1 MARTSAVAALRDRLA
16 EVTAERD
23 RLRAAIEV
31 YGNALVDHACDYT
44 EATAHTVTT
53 ARSAM
58 FAQVNKIVVGG
69 EGGSTGNGDPAN
81 ASASDSPTPSGG
93 NIAATQ
99 STASAEDRAAT
110 DGAGSRLPHGEGPHD
125 ATSTAPG
132 PTAEGTLPAPK
143 DDHRCGPNCWGR
155 CTHDPG
161 AAL

>member
-23 RLRAAIEV
+23 RLRDAIDAISRHREARGGLA
-31 YGNALVDHACDYT
+31 GNCRQCNAPWPCRT
-44 EATAHTVTT
+44 EQAHL
-53 ARSAM
+53 
-58 FAQVNKIVVGG
+58 
-69 EGGSTGNGDPAN
+69 
-81 ASASDSPTPSGG
+81 
-93 NIAATQ
+93 AATQ